1 MEKITIMGFGNPVR
15 EDDAVGIYAI
25 QKLKERLEESEHL
38 QIFDMGTAAFEI
50 LFKLKGQDR
59 IILID
64 AVVNTGEKTGTLYK
78 VPASELEGKIEDD
91 PLLFLHSL
99 KWDQALSYAKKILQ
113 DDYPK
118 NIEVYLIAV
127 QNTRFN
133 TEMTEE
139 ARKGADKVV
148 EIILQELKAHAK
160 N

>member
-15 EDDAVGIYAI
+15 EDDAVGVYAV
-25 QKLKERLEESEHL
+25 QQLKKQLKESEHL
-38 QIFDMGTAAFEI
+38 QIFDMGTAAFEV

-78 VPASELEGKIEDD
+78 VPASELEGKIEND

-118 NIEVYLIAV
+118 NIEVYLIAIH
-127 QNTRFN
+127 NTRFN

-139 ARKGADKVV
+139 AKKGADKVV
-148 EIILQELKAHAK
+148 EIILEELKTHAK

>member
-113 DDYPK
+113 NDYPK

>member
-1 MEKITIMGFGNPVR
+1 MENITIMGFGNPVR

-25 QKLKERLEESEHL
+25 QKLKEQLEESEHL

-99 KWDQALSYAKKILQ
+99 KWDQALSYAKKILK

-148 EIILQELKAHAK
+148 EIILQELKAHLK